1 LLTYADTRGII
12 TKSDV
17 ALMIENKQKNIEFI
31 VSKEKNHNGDI
42 ALDHIHSY
50 LNYVDGPIN
59 SRNLRYFDVEYPPE
73 ANQPFPSNHP
83 NIRYIRMSSTKTLFK
98 LIYKI
103 QQIYHRHLIYFL
115 KDKSNICEK
124 NHLEKLDSSYILEM
138 KFLVYPQHQ
147 CEPILK
153 VQL

>member
-1 LLTYADTRGII
+1 MTFDNAQKVATAVTATEMASSSKRKRVSKGKDSATASKKRKGSNSDGFHTRGII

-59 SRNLRYFDVEYPPE
+59 SRNLRYFDLTNLSLVT
-73 ANQPFPSNHP
+73 
-83 NIRYIRMSSTKTLFK
+83 I
-98 LIYKI
+98 LISGI
-103 QQIYHRHLIYFL
+103 
-115 KDKSNICEK
+115 
-124 NHLEKLDSSYILEM
+124 
-138 KFLVYPQHQ
+138 
-147 CEPILK
+147 
-153 VQL
+153 